1 MKYKFTTQP
10 LASGLYEP
18 EGIYLS
24 TPFDGSHPIIQF
36 WGQHPDHYAQ
46 YRYNGVTLKGHI
58 GIDFAL
64 EPGSTLYAVDNGRVM
79 EISHEPKGF
88 GRYLK
93 IEHRWGESFFANI
106 GSVSVEAGQMVKRN
120 DPVAISGDKGSGQR
134 PHLHF
139 AIRIS
144 PFNRYDGWGGFSDPL
159 PYMNPANILFVDDE
173 ILGDEEQGA
182 GIDMFAPH
190 PMADERSGMRRP

>member
-36 WGQHPDHYAQ
+36 WGQHPEAYAAYQ
-46 YRYNGVTLKGHI
+46 YNGVPLKGHI

-64 EPGSTLYAVDNGRVM
+64 DPGSTLYAVDNGRVM
-79 EISHEPKGF
+79 EISHEANGF

-106 GSVSVEAGQMVKRN
+106 GSVSVEAGQKVKRN
-120 DPVAISGDKGSGQR
+120 DAVAVSGGKGNSRR

-139 AIRIS
+139 AIRIA
-144 PFNRYDGWGGFSDPL
+144 PFNRYDGWGGFTDPL
-159 PYMNPANILFVDDE
+159 PYMNPSNILLF
-173 ILGDEEQGA
+173 EEDFDAQEQ
-182 GIDMFAPH
+182 FEPH
-190 PMADERSGMRRP
+190 PMAVEKPGMRRP